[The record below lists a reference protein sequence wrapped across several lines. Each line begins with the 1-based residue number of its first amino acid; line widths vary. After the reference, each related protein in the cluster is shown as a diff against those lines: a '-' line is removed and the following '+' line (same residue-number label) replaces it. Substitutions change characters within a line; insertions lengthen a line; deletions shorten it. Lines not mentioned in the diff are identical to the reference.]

1 MVDLVLRPS
10 GLEDPQ
16 RKWSLQLRWHESVGE
31 TEYHTLARINDDL
44 ADEVIRAGK
53 ADYLFSDRAEP
64 STPLYILRRKKDGVI
79 MPNFK
84 GRAGGTYVDP
94 DDPETHDGLP
104 RLFASKKAAEN
115 ALVWWVK
122 GKARVLMQ
130 SFDTFDPPEPAGL
143 YSDAVE
149 GRSAADWE
157 VVPVGLHDR

>member
-1 MVDLVLRPS
+1 MVDLVIRPS
-10 GLEDPQ
+10 GLEAPKP
-16 RKWSLQLRWHESVGE
+16 KWSLQLRWHESVGE

-44 ADEVIRAGK
+44 AEEIIRAG
-53 ADYLFSDRAEP
+53 AASYLFSDTAEP
-64 STPLYILRRKKDGVI
+64 SAPLYVLRRKSDHKL

-94 DDPETHDGLP
+94 DDPSTHDGLP

-122 GKARVLMQ
+122 GKARVVMQ
-130 SFDTFDPPEPAGL
+130 SFDVFDPPEPAGL
-143 YSDAVE
+143 CSDAVE

-157 VVPVGLHDR
+157 VVPVGLHTR